1 MQENSVTSRGEAMTR
16 THWTLTAL
24 FAAGVAL
31 YALTGSAQSQRPPL
45 ILQPGLARDVA
56 LESGVSEE
64 DTTKV
69 LAALGSVVRKQIATG
84 RPRVELQGIG
94 TFRVIRA
101 PEHRALQDGKVIMVP
116 GSNYIELVT
125 DVGLKQAANSPLAVP
140 AEIIPIWNN
149 YDPEPSRVQGQ
160 RVPSG
165 RVEPGRADSRRVP

>member
-1 MQENSVTSRGEAMTR
+1 MSR
-16 THWTLTAL
+16 THWILTAL
-24 FAAGVAL
+24 IAAGVAL
-31 YALTGSAQSQRPPL
+31 YALTGSAQSQRPLL
-45 ILQPGLARDVA
+45 IQPTLAKDVA

-64 DTTKV
+64 DTAKV
-69 LAALGSVVRKQIATG
+69 LNALGSVVRKQIATG
-84 RPRVELQGIG
+84 RPRIELPGIG

-101 PEHRALQDGKVIMVP
+101 PEHRALQDGKQIMVP

-165 RVEPGRADSRRVP
+165 RVEPARINTGRIP